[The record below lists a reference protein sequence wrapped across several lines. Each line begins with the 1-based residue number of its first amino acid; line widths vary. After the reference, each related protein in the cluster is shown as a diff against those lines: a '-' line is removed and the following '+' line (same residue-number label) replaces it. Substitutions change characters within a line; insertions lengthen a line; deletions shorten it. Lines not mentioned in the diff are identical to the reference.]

1 MTHTNAILELQRQ
14 RMLLEI
20 EYFTEKEAFRKLT
33 ESRGMA
39 RLVKRGDAWFPLRVG
54 KSYYNSL
61 NQLCIEVHRT
71 ADQDIEHNFEFG
83 RPVQFFKQPSAQT
96 PTTQTPTP
104 NPSRGEGSLKSLP
117 ADNATYKTN
126 QTSLPSG
133 GVGGGYLGV
142 WLSLA
147 ASLLL
152 LFTLGSMW
160 YGYER
165 QNECVA
171 YVYGERVTD
180 RELVMHEMHTAMTS
194 LAADDATA
202 TMEQQMKELFAE

>member
-1 MTHTNAILELQRQ
+1 MMNE
-14 RMLLEI
+14 LEI
-20 EYFTEKEAFRKLT
+20 QTLT
-33 ESRGMA
+33 ERFFDGDTTLA
-39 RLVKRGDAWFPLRVG
+39 EERRLYQLYSEAEGLPADLLPLREMM
-54 KSYYNSL
+54 L
-61 NQLCIEVHRT
+61 DL
-71 ADQDIEHNFEFG
+71 G
-83 RPVQFFKQPSAQT
+83 RLDAEIPS
-96 PTTQTPTP
+96 TQIPTP

-117 ADNATYKTN
+117 ADNATYKTS
-126 QTSLPSG
+126 QTPLPSG

-180 RELVMHEMHTAMTS
+180 RELVMHEMQTAMTS
-194 LAADDATA
+194 LATDDATA

>member
-1 MTHTNAILELQRQ
+1 MMNE
-14 RMLLEI
+14 LEI
-20 EYFTEKEAFRKLT
+20 RTLT
-33 ESRGMA
+33 ERFFDGDTTLA
-39 RLVKRGDAWFPLRVG
+39 EERRLYQLYSEAKTLPADLEALREMMLDLGRLDAE
-54 KSYYNSL
+54 
-61 NQLCIEVHRT
+61 I
-71 ADQDIEHNFEFG
+71 
-83 RPVQFFKQPSAQT
+83 PS
-96 PTTQTPTP
+96 TQIPTP

-117 ADNATYKTN
+117 ADNATYKTS
-126 QTSLPSG
+126 QTPLPSG
-133 GVGGGYLGV
+133 GVGGGYWGV

-180 RELVMHEMHTAMTS
+180 RELVMHEMQTAMTS

>member
-1 MTHTNAILELQRQ
+1 MMNE
-14 RMLLEI
+14 LEI
-20 EYFTEKEAFRKLT
+20 RTLT
-33 ESRGMA
+33 ERFFDGETSLAEER
-39 RLVKRGDAWFPLRVG
+39 RLYELYGEAETLPADLEALREMMLDLGRLDA
-54 KSYYNSL
+54 
-61 NQLCIEVHRT
+61 QI
-71 ADQDIEHNFEFG
+71 
-83 RPVQFFKQPSAQT
+83 PS
-96 PTTQTPTP
+96 TQIPTP

-117 ADNATYKTN
+117 ADNATYKTS
-126 QTSLPSG
+126 QTPLPSG
-133 GVGGGYLGV
+133 GVGGGYWCV

-165 QNECVA
+165 QNQCVA

-180 RELVMHEMHTAMTS
+180 PSVVLQEMQTA
-194 LAADDATA
+194 LASIDADEATA

>member
-1 MTHTNAILELQRQ
+1 MNKTMYKE
-14 RMLLEI
+14 LEI
-20 EYFTEKEAFRKLT
+20 RTLT
-33 ESRGMA
+33 ERFFDGLTTLA
-39 RLVKRGDAWFPLRVG
+39 EERRLYELYGEAEGLPADLLPLREMM
-54 KSYYNSL
+54 L
-61 NQLCIEVHRT
+61 DL
-71 ADQDIEHNFEFG
+71 G
-83 RPVQFFKQPSAQT
+83 RLDAQIPS
-96 PTTQTPTP
+96 TQIPTP

-117 ADNATYKTN
+117 ADNATYKTS
-126 QTSLPSG
+126 QTPLPSG
-133 GVGGGYLGV
+133 GVGGGYWCV

-165 QNECVA
+165 QNQCVA

-180 RELVMHEMHTAMTS
+180 PSVVLQEMQTA
-194 LAADDATA
+194 LASIDADEATA

>member
-1 MTHTNAILELQRQ
+1 MMNE
-14 RMLLEI
+14 LEI
-20 EYFTEKEAFRKLT
+20 RTLT
-33 ESRGMA
+33 ERFFDGDTTLA
-39 RLVKRGDAWFPLRVG
+39 EERRLYELYSEAEGLPADLLPLREMM
-54 KSYYNSL
+54 L
-61 NQLCIEVHRT
+61 DL
-71 ADQDIEHNFEFG
+71 G
-83 RPVQFFKQPSAQT
+83 RLDAQIPS
-96 PTTQTPTP
+96 TQIPTP
-104 NPSRGEGSLKSLP
+104 NPSRGEGRLKSLP
-117 ADNATYKTN
+117 ADNATYKTS
-126 QTSLPSG
+126 QTPLPSG
-133 GVGGGYLGV
+133 GVGGGYWGV

-180 RELVMHEMHTAMTS
+180 RELVMHEMQTAMTS

>member
-1 MTHTNAILELQRQ
+1 MMNE
-14 RMLLEI
+14 LEI
-20 EYFTEKEAFRKLT
+20 RTLT
-33 ESRGMA
+33 ERFFNGDTTLA
-39 RLVKRGDAWFPLRVG
+39 EERRLYELYSDAEGLPADLLPLREMM
-54 KSYYNSL
+54 L
-61 NQLCIEVHRT
+61 DL
-71 ADQDIEHNFEFG
+71 G
-83 RPVQFFKQPSAQT
+83 RLDAEIPS
-96 PTTQTPTP
+96 TQIPTP

-117 ADNATYKTN
+117 ADNATYKTS
-126 QTSLPSG
+126 QTPLPSG

-194 LAADDATA
+194 LATDDATA

>member
-1 MTHTNAILELQRQ
+1 MMNE
-14 RMLLEI
+14 LEI
-20 EYFTEKEAFRKLT
+20 RTLT
-33 ESRGMA
+33 ERFFDGETSLAEER
-39 RLVKRGDAWFPLRVG
+39 RLYELYGDAEGLPADLLPLREMM
-54 KSYYNSL
+54 L
-61 NQLCIEVHRT
+61 DL
-71 ADQDIEHNFEFG
+71 G
-83 RPVQFFKQPSAQT
+83 RLEAGIL
-96 PTTQTPTP
+96 TTQKPTPSTQKPTP

-117 ADNATYKTN
+117 ADNATYKTS
-126 QTSLPSG
+126 QAPLPSG
-133 GVGGGYLGV
+133 GVGGGYWGV

-180 RELVMHEMHTAMTS
+180 RELVMHEMQTAMTS
-194 LAADDATA
+194 LATDDATA

>member
-1 MTHTNAILELQRQ
+1 MMNK
-14 RMLLEI
+14 LEI
-20 EYFTEKEAFRKLT
+20 RTLT
-33 ESRGMA
+33 ERFFNGDTSLAEER
-39 RLVKRGDAWFPLRVG
+39 RLYELYSEAEGLPTDLLPLREMM
-54 KSYYNSL
+54 L
-61 NQLCIEVHRT
+61 DL
-71 ADQDIEHNFEFG
+71 G
-83 RPVQFFKQPSAQT
+83 RLDAQIPS
-96 PTTQTPTP
+96 TQIPTP

-117 ADNATYKTN
+117 ADNATYKTS
-126 QTSLPSG
+126 QTPLPSG

-180 RELVMHEMHTAMTS
+180 RELVMHEMQTAMTS

>member
-1 MTHTNAILELQRQ
+1 MMNE
-14 RMLLEI
+14 LEI
-20 EYFTEKEAFRKLT
+20 RTLT
-33 ESRGMA
+33 ERFFDGETSLAEER
-39 RLVKRGDAWFPLRVG
+39 RLYQLYSEAEGLPADLLPLREMM
-54 KSYYNSL
+54 L
-61 NQLCIEVHRT
+61 DL
-71 ADQDIEHNFEFG
+71 G
-83 RPVQFFKQPSAQT
+83 RLDAEIPS
-96 PTTQTPTP
+96 TQIPTP

-117 ADNATYKTN
+117 ADNATYKTS
-126 QTSLPSG
+126 QTPLPSG

-180 RELVMHEMHTAMTS
+180 QELVMREMQTAMTS

>member
-1 MTHTNAILELQRQ
+1 MNKTMYKE
-14 RMLLEI
+14 LEI
-20 EYFTEKEAFRKLT
+20 RTLT
-33 ESRGMA
+33 ERFFDGLTTLA
-39 RLVKRGDAWFPLRVG
+39 EERRLYELYGEAEELPADLLPLREMM
-54 KSYYNSL
+54 L
-61 NQLCIEVHRT
+61 DL
-71 ADQDIEHNFEFG
+71 G
-83 RPVQFFKQPSAQT
+83 RLDAEI
-96 PTTQTPTP
+96 PTLSTQIPTP

-165 QNECVA
+165 QNQCVA

-180 RELVMHEMHTAMTS
+180 PSVVLQEMQTALTS
-194 LAADDATA
+194 IDADEATA

>member
-1 MTHTNAILELQRQ
+1 MMNE
-14 RMLLEI
+14 LEI
-20 EYFTEKEAFRKLT
+20 RTLT
-33 ESRGMA
+33 ERFFNGDTTLAEERRLYQLYSEAETLPADLEALREMMLDLA
-39 RLVKRGDAWFPLRVG
+39 RLDA
-54 KSYYNSL
+54 
-61 NQLCIEVHRT
+61 QI
-71 ADQDIEHNFEFG
+71 
-83 RPVQFFKQPSAQT
+83 
-96 PTTQTPTP
+96 PTLSTQIPTP

-117 ADNATYKTN
+117 ADNATYKTR
-126 QTSLPSG
+126 QTPLPSG
-133 GVGGGYLGV
+133 GVGGGYWGV

-180 RELVMHEMHTAMTS
+180 RELVMHEMQTAMTS
-194 LAADDATA
+194 LATDDATA

>member
-1 MTHTNAILELQRQ
+1 MMNE
-14 RMLLEI
+14 LEI
-20 EYFTEKEAFRKLT
+20 RTLT
-33 ESRGMA
+33 ERFFDGETSLAEER
-39 RLVKRGDAWFPLRVG
+39 RLYELYGDAEGLPADLLPLREMM
-54 KSYYNSL
+54 L
-61 NQLCIEVHRT
+61 
-71 ADQDIEHNFEFG
+71 DFG
-83 RPVQFFKQPSAQT
+83 RLDAQI
-96 PTTQTPTP
+96 PTLSTQIPTP

-180 RELVMHEMHTAMTS
+180 RELVMHEMQTAMTS
-194 LAADDATA
+194 LATDDATA

>member
-1 MTHTNAILELQRQ
+1 MMNE
-14 RMLLEI
+14 LEI
-20 EYFTEKEAFRKLT
+20 RTLT
-33 ESRGMA
+33 ERFFDGETSLAEER
-39 RLVKRGDAWFPLRVG
+39 RLYELYSEAEGLPADLLPLREMM
-54 KSYYNSL
+54 L
-61 NQLCIEVHRT
+61 DL
-71 ADQDIEHNFEFG
+71 G
-83 RPVQFFKQPSAQT
+83 RLDAEIPS
-96 PTTQTPTP
+96 TQIPTP

-117 ADNATYKTN
+117 ADNATYKTS
-126 QTSLPSG
+126 QTPLPSG

-180 RELVMHEMHTAMTS
+180 RELVMHEMQTAMTS
-194 LAADDATA
+194 LATDDATA

>member
-1 MTHTNAILELQRQ
+1 MMNE
-14 RMLLEI
+14 LEI
-20 EYFTEKEAFRKLT
+20 RTLT
-33 ESRGMA
+33 ERFFDGETSLAEER
-39 RLVKRGDAWFPLRVG
+39 RLYQLYSEAKTLPADLEALREMMLDLGRLDA
-54 KSYYNSL
+54 
-61 NQLCIEVHRT
+61 QI
-71 ADQDIEHNFEFG
+71 
-83 RPVQFFKQPSAQT
+83 
-96 PTTQTPTP
+96 PTLSTQIPTR

-180 RELVMHEMHTAMTS
+180 RELVMHEMQTAMTS

>member
-1 MTHTNAILELQRQ
+1 MMNE
-14 RMLLEI
+14 LEI
-20 EYFTEKEAFRKLT
+20 RTLT
-33 ESRGMA
+33 ERFFDGETSLAEER
-39 RLVKRGDAWFPLRVG
+39 RLYELYSEAETLPADLAALREMMLDLGRLDAE
-54 KSYYNSL
+54 
-61 NQLCIEVHRT
+61 I
-71 ADQDIEHNFEFG
+71 
-83 RPVQFFKQPSAQT
+83 PS
-96 PTTQTPTP
+96 TQIPTP
-104 NPSRGEGSLKSLP
+104 NPSRREGSLKSLP

-180 RELVMHEMHTAMTS
+180 RELVMHEMQTAMTS

>member
-1 MTHTNAILELQRQ
+1 MMNE
-14 RMLLEI
+14 LEI
-20 EYFTEKEAFRKLT
+20 RTLT
-33 ESRGMA
+33 ERFFNGETTLA
-39 RLVKRGDAWFPLRVG
+39 EERRLYELYSEAEGLPADLLPLREMM
-54 KSYYNSL
+54 L
-61 NQLCIEVHRT
+61 DL
-71 ADQDIEHNFEFG
+71 G
-83 RPVQFFKQPSAQT
+83 RLDAEIPS
-96 PTTQTPTP
+96 TQIPTP

-117 ADNATYKTN
+117 ADNATYKTS
-126 QTSLPSG
+126 QTPLPSG

-180 RELVMHEMHTAMTS
+180 RELVMHEMQTAMTS
-194 LAADDATA
+194 LATDDATA

>member
-1 MTHTNAILELQRQ
+1 MMNE
-14 RMLLEI
+14 LEI
-20 EYFTEKEAFRKLT
+20 RTLT
-33 ESRGMA
+33 ERFFDGETSLAEER
-39 RLVKRGDAWFPLRVG
+39 RLYELYSEAEGLPADLLPLREMM
-54 KSYYNSL
+54 L
-61 NQLCIEVHRT
+61 DL
-71 ADQDIEHNFEFG
+71 G
-83 RPVQFFKQPSAQT
+83 RLDAEIPS
-96 PTTQTPTP
+96 TQIPTP

-117 ADNATYKTN
+117 ADNATYKTS
-126 QTSLPSG
+126 QTPLPSG

-180 RELVMHEMHTAMTS
+180 RELVMHEMQTAMTS

>member
-1 MTHTNAILELQRQ
+1 MMNELEIRTLTERFFDGETSLAEERRLYELDSEAEGLPADLLPLRE
-14 RMLLEI
+14 RMLDL
-20 EYFTEKEAFRKLT
+20 
-33 ESRGMA
+33 G
-39 RLVKRGDAWFPLRVG
+39 RLDA
-54 KSYYNSL
+54 
-61 NQLCIEVHRT
+61 QI
-71 ADQDIEHNFEFG
+71 
-83 RPVQFFKQPSAQT
+83 
-96 PTTQTPTP
+96 PTLSTQIPTP
-104 NPSRGEGSLKSLP
+104 NPSRGEGSLKYLP
-117 ADNATYKTN
+117 ADNATYKTS

-133 GVGGGYLGV
+133 GVGGGYWGV

-180 RELVMHEMHTAMTS
+180 RELVMHEMQTAMTS

>member
-1 MTHTNAILELQRQ
+1 MMNE
-14 RMLLEI
+14 LEI
-20 EYFTEKEAFRKLT
+20 RTLT
-33 ESRGMA
+33 ERFFDGLTTLA
-39 RLVKRGDAWFPLRVG
+39 EERRLYELYGEAEGLPADLLPLREMM
-54 KSYYNSL
+54 L
-61 NQLCIEVHRT
+61 DL
-71 ADQDIEHNFEFG
+71 G
-83 RPVQFFKQPSAQT
+83 RLDAQIPS
-96 PTTQTPTP
+96 TQIPTP

-117 ADNATYKTN
+117 ADNATYKTS
-126 QTSLPSG
+126 QTPLPSG
-133 GVGGGYLGV
+133 GVGGGYWGV

-180 RELVMHEMHTAMTS
+180 RELVMHEMQTAMTS

>member
-1 MTHTNAILELQRQ
+1 MMNE
-14 RMLLEI
+14 LEI
-20 EYFTEKEAFRKLT
+20 RTLT
-33 ESRGMA
+33 ERFFDGDTTLA
-39 RLVKRGDAWFPLRVG
+39 EERRLYQLYSEAEGLPADLLPLREMM
-54 KSYYNSL
+54 L
-61 NQLCIEVHRT
+61 DL
-71 ADQDIEHNFEFG
+71 G
-83 RPVQFFKQPSAQT
+83 RLDAQIPS
-96 PTTQTPTP
+96 TQIPTP

-117 ADNATYKTN
+117 ADNATYKTS
-126 QTSLPSG
+126 QTPLPSG

-180 RELVMHEMHTAMTS
+180 RELVMHEMQTAMTS

>member
-1 MTHTNAILELQRQ
+1 MMNE
-14 RMLLEI
+14 LEI
-20 EYFTEKEAFRKLT
+20 RTLT
-33 ESRGMA
+33 ERFFDGLTTLA
-39 RLVKRGDAWFPLRVG
+39 EERRLYELYSEAEGLPADLLPLREMM
-54 KSYYNSL
+54 L
-61 NQLCIEVHRT
+61 DL
-71 ADQDIEHNFEFG
+71 G
-83 RPVQFFKQPSAQT
+83 RLDAQIPS
-96 PTTQTPTP
+96 TQIPTP

-117 ADNATYKTN
+117 ADNATYKTS
-126 QTSLPSG
+126 QTPLPSG

-180 RELVMHEMHTAMTS
+180 RELVMHEMQTAMTS

>member
-1 MTHTNAILELQRQ
+1 MMNE
-14 RMLLEI
+14 LEI
-20 EYFTEKEAFRKLT
+20 RTLT
-33 ESRGMA
+33 ERFFDGDTTLA
-39 RLVKRGDAWFPLRVG
+39 EERRLYQLYSEAEGLPADLLPLREMM
-54 KSYYNSL
+54 L
-61 NQLCIEVHRT
+61 DL
-71 ADQDIEHNFEFG
+71 G
-83 RPVQFFKQPSAQT
+83 RLDAEIPS
-96 PTTQTPTP
+96 TQIPTP
-104 NPSRGEGSLKSLP
+104 NPSRGEGSLKSLS
-117 ADNATYKTN
+117 ADNATYKTS
-126 QTSLPSG
+126 QTPLPSG

-180 RELVMHEMHTAMTS
+180 RELVMHEMQTAMTS
-194 LAADDATA
+194 LATDDATA

>member
-1 MTHTNAILELQRQ
+1 MMNE
-14 RMLLEI
+14 LEI
-20 EYFTEKEAFRKLT
+20 RTLT
-33 ESRGMA
+33 ERFFNGDTTLA
-39 RLVKRGDAWFPLRVG
+39 EERRLYQLYSEAEGLPADLLPLREMM
-54 KSYYNSL
+54 L
-61 NQLCIEVHRT
+61 DL
-71 ADQDIEHNFEFG
+71 G
-83 RPVQFFKQPSAQT
+83 RLDAEIPS
-96 PTTQTPTP
+96 TQIPTP

-117 ADNATYKTN
+117 ADNATYKTS
-126 QTSLPSG
+126 QTPLPSG

-180 RELVMHEMHTAMTS
+180 RELVMHEMQTAMTS
-194 LAADDATA
+194 LATDDATA

>member
-1 MTHTNAILELQRQ
+1 MNKTMYKE
-14 RMLLEI
+14 LEI
-20 EYFTEKEAFRKLT
+20 RTLT
-33 ESRGMA
+33 ERFFDGLTTLA
-39 RLVKRGDAWFPLRVG
+39 EERRLYELYGEAEGLPADLLPLREMM
-54 KSYYNSL
+54 L
-61 NQLCIEVHRT
+61 DL
-71 ADQDIEHNFEFG
+71 G
-83 RPVQFFKQPSAQT
+83 RLDAQIPS
-96 PTTQTPTP
+96 TQIPTP

-117 ADNATYKTN
+117 ADNATYKTS
-126 QTSLPSG
+126 QTPLPSG

-165 QNECVA
+165 QNQCVA

-180 RELVMHEMHTAMTS
+180 PSVVLQEMQTALTS
-194 LAADDATA
+194 IDADEATA

>member
-1 MTHTNAILELQRQ
+1 MMNE
-14 RMLLEI
+14 LEI
-20 EYFTEKEAFRKLT
+20 RTLT
-33 ESRGMA
+33 ERFFDGETSLAEER
-39 RLVKRGDAWFPLRVG
+39 RLYQLYSEAEGLPADLLPLREMM
-54 KSYYNSL
+54 L
-61 NQLCIEVHRT
+61 DL
-71 ADQDIEHNFEFG
+71 G
-83 RPVQFFKQPSAQT
+83 RLDAQIPS
-96 PTTQTPTP
+96 TQIPTP

-117 ADNATYKTN
+117 ADNATYKTS
-126 QTSLPSG
+126 QTPLPSG
-133 GVGGGYLGV
+133 GVGGGYWGV

-180 RELVMHEMHTAMTS
+180 RELVMHEMQTAMTS

>member
-1 MTHTNAILELQRQ
+1 MMNE
-14 RMLLEI
+14 LEI
-20 EYFTEKEAFRKLT
+20 RTLT
-33 ESRGMA
+33 ERFFNGETTLA
-39 RLVKRGDAWFPLRVG
+39 EERRLYELYGEAEGLPADLLPLREMM
-54 KSYYNSL
+54 L
-61 NQLCIEVHRT
+61 DL
-71 ADQDIEHNFEFG
+71 G
-83 RPVQFFKQPSAQT
+83 RLDAEIPS
-96 PTTQTPTP
+96 TQIPTP

-180 RELVMHEMHTAMTS
+180 RELVMHEMQTAMTS

>member
-1 MTHTNAILELQRQ
+1 MMNE
-14 RMLLEI
+14 LEI
-20 EYFTEKEAFRKLT
+20 RTLT
-33 ESRGMA
+33 ERFFDGDTTLA
-39 RLVKRGDAWFPLRVG
+39 EERRLYELYSEAEGLPADLLPLREMM
-54 KSYYNSL
+54 L
-61 NQLCIEVHRT
+61 DL
-71 ADQDIEHNFEFG
+71 G
-83 RPVQFFKQPSAQT
+83 RLDAEIPS
-96 PTTQTPTP
+96 TQIPTP

-117 ADNATYKTN
+117 ADNATYKTS
-126 QTSLPSG
+126 QTPLPSG

-180 RELVMHEMHTAMTS
+180 RELVMHEMQTAMTS

>member
-1 MTHTNAILELQRQ
+1 MNKTMYKE
-14 RMLLEI
+14 LEI
-20 EYFTEKEAFRKLT
+20 RTLT
-33 ESRGMA
+33 ERFFDGDTTLA
-39 RLVKRGDAWFPLRVG
+39 EERRLYQLYSEAEGLPADLLPLREMMLDLG
-54 KSYYNSL
+54 RLEAEKTL
-61 NQLCIEVHRT
+61 PQKTHPLRT
-71 ADQDIEHNFEFG
+71 LPLPLPI
-83 RPVQFFKQPSAQT
+83 R
-96 PTTQTPTP
+96 
-104 NPSRGEGSLKSLP
+104 EGSLKSLP

-133 GVGGGYLGV
+133 GVGGGYWGV

-180 RELVMHEMHTAMTS
+180 RELVMREMQTAMTS
-194 LAADDATA
+194 LATDDATA

>member
-1 MTHTNAILELQRQ
+1 MMNE
-14 RMLLEI
+14 LEI
-20 EYFTEKEAFRKLT
+20 RTLT
-33 ESRGMA
+33 ERFFDGETSLAEER
-39 RLVKRGDAWFPLRVG
+39 RLYQLYSEAETLPADLEALREMMLDLGRLDA
-54 KSYYNSL
+54 
-61 NQLCIEVHRT
+61 QI
-71 ADQDIEHNFEFG
+71 
-83 RPVQFFKQPSAQT
+83 
-96 PTTQTPTP
+96 PTLSTQIPTP
-104 NPSRGEGSLKSLP
+104 NPSRGEGSLKYLP
-117 ADNATYKTN
+117 ADNATYKTS
-126 QTSLPSG
+126 QAPLPSG

-160 YGYER
+160 YGYEL

-180 RELVMHEMHTAMTS
+180 RELVMHEMQTAMTS

>member
-1 MTHTNAILELQRQ
+1 MMNE
-14 RMLLEI
+14 LEI
-20 EYFTEKEAFRKLT
+20 RTLT
-33 ESRGMA
+33 ERFFNGDTTLA
-39 RLVKRGDAWFPLRVG
+39 EERRLYQLYSDAEGLPADLLPLREMM
-54 KSYYNSL
+54 L
-61 NQLCIEVHRT
+61 DL
-71 ADQDIEHNFEFG
+71 G
-83 RPVQFFKQPSAQT
+83 RLDAQIPS
-96 PTTQTPTP
+96 TQIPTP

-117 ADNATYKTN
+117 ADNATYKTI
-126 QTSLPSG
+126 QTPLPSG
-133 GVGGGYLGV
+133 GVGGGYWGV

-180 RELVMHEMHTAMTS
+180 QELVMREMQTAMTS